1 MEARLAS
8 CLILLAAVLVAA
20 PMGVRASSSIYT
32 VTTTGSG
39 GTCTAGATDDAN
51 CTLDAAIATANAG
64 DVVQFGGAAAGH
76 VIVGNWSI
84 SKDLTIDASPNG
96 VTLDGNNY
104 AGVLYIDSGASVT
117 FRRLTVQ
124 HGLGNNS
131 GGGLYMTS
139 GNATIDSCT
148 FVANNATLTGGA
160 ISSQSGGTIEVFN
173 STFANN
179 HSGGTS
185 GAIYTGG
192 TLVIA
197 SSTFAHNSAD
207 NNSGAMLLLGTTYLL
222 SDIIIDN
229 SAPNDPD
236 IENGGTL
243 TSLGHNFIGSVGFLA
258 YTSGPGDQVGVDP
271 QIATTTPADNGG
283 PTPTFDLLPGSPA
296 RSGGDCSGN
305 ASAPTIP
312 PFVLD
317 QRSLVRSVPCTAGA
331 VDMTSIFYGA
341 FD

>member
-1 MEARLAS
+1 MEVRVACR
-8 CLILLAAVLVAA
+8 LILLSAALAA
-20 PMGVRASSSIYT
+20 AATGAHATSSIYT
-32 VTTTGSG
+32 VTATGSG

-51 CTLDAAIATANAG
+51 CTLDAAIATASAG
-64 DVVQFGGAAAGH
+64 DIVQFGGAAAGH
-76 VIVGNWSI
+76 VIVGYWSV

-96 VTLDGNNY
+96 VTLDGNNSFS
-104 AGVLYIDSGASVT
+104 VFYIDSGASVT

-148 FVANNATLTGGA
+148 FVANNATMFGGA
-160 ISSQSGGTIEVFN
+160 IASQSGGTIQVFN

-179 HSGGTS
+179 HSGLTS

-197 SSTFAHNSAD
+197 SSTFAHNTAD
-207 NNSGAMLLLGTTYLL
+207 NNSGAMFVLGTTYLL

-229 SAPNDPD
+229 SAPTAPD
-236 IENGGTL
+236 IQNGGTL
-243 TSLGHNFIGSVGFLA
+243 TSLGHNIIGSVAYLA

-271 QIATTTPADNGG
+271 QLATTTPADNGG
-283 PTPTFDLLPGSPA
+283 PTATFDLLPASPA
-296 RSGGDCSGN
+296 RSGADCSGN
-305 ASAPTIP
+305 VSAPEIP
-312 PFVLD
+312 LFDVD
-317 QRSLVRSVPCTAGA
+317 QRGLVRSVPCTVGA
-331 VDMTSIFYGA
+331 VDMTSIFYGT
-341 FD
+341 FE

>member
-1 MEARLAS
+1 MEGRLARR
-8 CLILLAAVLVAA
+8 LILLIAALAA
-20 PMGVRASSSIYT
+20 SATSVHATSSIYT

-39 GTCTAGATDDAN
+39 GTCIAGATDDAN
-51 CTLDAAIATANAG
+51 CTLDAAIATASAG
-64 DVVQFGGAAAGH
+64 DIVQFGGVAAGH
-76 VIVGNWSI
+76 VIVGNWSV

-96 VTLDGNNY
+96 VTLDGNNFF
-104 AGVLYIDSGASVT
+104 AVFYIDSGASVT

-160 ISSQSGGTIEVFN
+160 ISSQSGGTIQVFN

-185 GAIYTGG
+185 GAIYAGG

-207 NNSGAMLLLGTTYLL
+207 NNSGAMLVLGTTYLL
-222 SDIIIDN
+222 SDIVIN
-229 SAPNDPD
+229 NTAPNDPD
-236 IENGGTL
+236 IENAGTL
-243 TSLGHNFIGSVGFLA
+243 TSLGHNFIGSVGYLA
-258 YTSGPGDQVGVDP
+258 YTSGPGDQVGVGP
-271 QIATTTPADNGG
+271 QFATTTPVANGG
-283 PTPTFDLLPGSPA
+283 PTATLDLLPGSPA

-305 ASAPTIP
+305 ASGPEIP
-312 PFVLD
+312 PFAVD
-317 QRSLVRSVPCTAGA
+317 QRGLVRSVPCTAGA
-331 VDMTSIFYGA
+331 VDMTSIFYGT
-341 FD
+341 FE